1 MILQDPQTSLNPVF
15 SVGEQLR
22 EAIFRRTRGS
32 KAEIMK
38 EAVGALRRVEI
49 AAPGPAHRSVSA
61 PDERR
66 HEAAC
71 CRRHID
77 QRPSGGAHCR

>member
-38 EAVGALRRVEI
+38 EAVGG
-49 AAPGPAHRSVSA
+49 APAGRDRGARPSASVSF
-61 PDERR
+61 RTR
-66 HEAAC
+66 
-71 CRRHID
+71 
-77 QRPSGGAHCR
+77 